1 MISSILESSHL
12 NFQKLYSP
20 FSAVFYSRM
29 NGKSKQ
35 NEPRGKWHHIFCA
48 LETSRELDR
57 LIKSA
62 NNEKENPLLALKK
75 GGAYR
80 TASNF
85 FYLEINHPY
94 FFKEYTKMLDN
105 SDKLNYIEN
114 KIKTKCSSRFAGNI
128 VKEMDTLMYIST
140 KLVKYV

>member
-1 MISSILESSHL
+1 
-12 NFQKLYSP
+12 
-20 FSAVFYSRM
+20 M

-35 NEPRGKWHHIFCA
+35 NEPRRKWYHIFCA

-85 FYLEINHPY
+85 FYLEINHPD
-94 FFKEYTKMLDN
+94 FFKDYTKMLDN